1 MFKPLLLNVEQL
13 AETLQISQGEV
24 WQLLIRKA
32 QVDSYMLFAGLLVL
46 AICVVTMI
54 IVSYEYFRTTY
65 GEVFRMFTIVITIVF
80 IFLLVSSIPRI
91 IDGIFTP
98 QIYIVKYLLK

>member
-1 MFKPLLLNVEQL
+1 MFKSLSINIEQL
-13 AETLQISQGEV
+13 TETLQIPQEEV
-24 WQLLIRKA
+24 WQLLIHKA

-46 AICVVTMI
+46 AICVATMI
-54 IVSYEYFRTTY
+54 TVSYECFGTTY
-65 GEVFRMFTIVITIVF
+65 GEVLRMFTIVITIVF
-80 IFLLVSSIPRI
+80 IFLLVSGIPRI